1 MAAALLVFVGG
12 GLGALLRYLLGLI
25 APGPLTTLAINV
37 VGCFLIGLLVLM
49 PAGNMRLFLAVGL
62 LGGFTTFSAFS
73 LETFL
78 MIERGEIGLAGSYI
92 AASVI
97 GAIAFLYLGLAAT
110 RAAA

>member
-73 LETFL
+73 LDAL
-78 MIERGEIGLAGSYI
+78 RLWQDGQPWPALAYI
-92 AASVI
+92 LAS
-97 GAIAFLYLGLAAT
+97 LLLSLAAVAT
-110 RAAA
+110 AAWLVRA

>member
-25 APGPLTTLAINV
+25 AQGPLTTLAINV
-37 VGCFLIGLLVLM
+37 AGCFLIGLLVLM

-73 LETFL
+73 LDAL
-78 MIERGEIGLAGSYI
+78 RLWQDGQPWQALAYI
-92 AASVI
+92 LAS
-97 GAIAFLYLGLAAT
+97 LLLSLAAVAT
-110 RAAA
+110 AAWLVRA